1 MIRNI
6 LFDMGSVLVRF
17 TPAEF
22 VAKLDLPAEDAL
34 ALEREVFRS
43 ADWVRLDRGLL
54 TQREAID
61 AALTRLPERLHSY
74 VENLV
79 LHWDDERLEVPG
91 MFELVRELAE
101 NGYTLDLLTNASLRH
116 KEYWPKFRFAPYF
129 GDRIMLSAD
138 WKILK
143 PERTFYEKAV
153 ELLGF
158 DPKESVFI
166 DDQPTNIE
174 AAELFGIPGI
184 VFYNDVPLLR
194 RRLRERGVNISE

>member
-22 VAKLDLPAEDAL
+22 VAKLDLSAEDRQAL
-34 ALEREVFRS
+34 VREVYRS
-43 ADWVRLDRGLL
+43 ADWVRLDRGLF
-54 TQREAID
+54 TQREAIE
-61 AALTRLPERLHSY
+61 AALPRLPERLHPY
-74 VENLV
+74 VEDLV
-79 LHWDDERLEVPG
+79 LHWDDGRPEVPG

-101 NGYTLDLLTNASLRH
+101 NGYTLMLLTNASLRH

-129 GDRIMLSAD
+129 GERIMLSAE
-138 WKILK
+138 WKLLK
-143 PERTFYEKAV
+143 PERAFYEKAV

-158 DPKESVFI
+158 DPRESVFI

-184 VFYNDVPLLR
+184 VFYDDVPLLR
-194 RRLRERGVNISE
+194 KRLRDMGVTVSE

>member
-1 MIRNI
+1 MIKNI

-22 VAKLDLPAEDAL
+22 IARLGLSPEDAE
-34 ALEREVFRS
+34 ALQREVFRS
-43 ADWVRLDRGLL
+43 ADWVRLDRGVF
-54 TQREAID
+54 TQRQAID
-61 AALTRLPERLHSY
+61 AFCTRLPARLHAAA
-74 VENLV
+74 EALT
-79 LHWDDERLEVPG
+79 LHWDADRPEVPG
-91 MFELVRELAE
+91 MFELVKELSE
-101 NGYTLDLLTNASLRH
+101 NGYTLYLLTNASLRH

-129 GDRIMLSAD
+129 GERIMLSAE
-138 WKILK
+138 WKLLK
-143 PERTFYEKAV
+143 PERAFYDKAV

-174 AAELFGIPGI
+174 GGERCGIPGI

-194 RRLRERGVNISE
+194 RRLRERGVNVSE